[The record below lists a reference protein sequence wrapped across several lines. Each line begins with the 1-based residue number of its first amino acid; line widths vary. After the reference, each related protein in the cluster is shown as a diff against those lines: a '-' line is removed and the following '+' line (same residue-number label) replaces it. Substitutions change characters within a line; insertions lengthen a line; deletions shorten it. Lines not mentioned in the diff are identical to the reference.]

1 MSLRKTVK
9 EFLGV
14 IVLFVVIIAGGIYIL
29 FISNHTKYK
38 DFAGE
43 AKVLTIN
50 EHILEGQ
57 MIGSFLSSPDGW
69 IKDDII
75 KVSIEITDPLNNN
88 LILCDLKLSHAELS
102 YYKNQSTLPIKV
114 KYRTDLD
121 NNIYVKVYLNRRV
134 VHDGIL
140 YNN

>member
-14 IVLFVVIIAGGIYIL
+14 IIIFVLIIIGGV
-29 FISNHTKYK
+29 FMTTVSNKYR
-38 DFAGE
+38 DFEGT

-102 YYKNQSTLPIKV
+102 YYKNRSTLPIKV
-114 KYRTDLD
+114 KYGTDLE
-121 NNIYVKVYLNRRV
+121 NNIYAQIYLNRKIV
-134 VHDGIL
+134 YDDII